1 MKSSKTRNR
10 RVNRSRAANQSSDF
24 DSSAPFFGASYKGSF
39 GLGLSAKGPSP
50 AKAVNFG
57 GPVELRGLTEA
68 DFSNNSWAL
77 TRERGRQGSGCEGCA
92 ESDCVQYS
100 ATVRSTFRVGTTVT
114 LPNMADYANY
124 TACQQRR
131 IREAIN
137 NQLAPHE
144 QQHVAAFRT
153 YNGTVDTPITM
164 TGCRSELE
172 GLVAARAD
180 EIHRG
185 VEGPRRDAAQ
195 AASDALDPFVI
206 NPDLNCT

>member
-1 MKSSKTRNR
+1 MKSSKLKNQRG
-10 RVNRSRAANQSSDF
+10 NRSRAVNQANDF
-24 DSSAPFFGASYKGSF
+24 DSSAPFFSVPVKGSF
-39 GLGLSAKGPSP
+39 GLGLSGKGPSP

-114 LPNMADYANY
+114 LPNMADYADY

-153 YNGTVDTPITM
+153 YNGTVDTPIAM
-164 TGCRSELE
+164 TGCRSALSDQ
-172 GLVAARAD
+172 VAARAD
-180 EIHRG
+180 ELHRG
-185 VEGPRRDAAQ
+185 VESPRRAAAQ

-206 NPDLNCT
+206 TPDLNCT